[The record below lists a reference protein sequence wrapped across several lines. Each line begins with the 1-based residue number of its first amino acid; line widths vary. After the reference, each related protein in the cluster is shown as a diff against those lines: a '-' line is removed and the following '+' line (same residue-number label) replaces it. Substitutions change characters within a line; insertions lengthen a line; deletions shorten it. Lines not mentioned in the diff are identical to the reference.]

1 MDTQLKEK
9 ILEFVENL
17 EIDVTEL
24 PSYRYSPAQTYGWVN
39 NPEPADDDWDEDE
52 EIEAKKEKAIEM
64 IKADGFWEFIKYDFS
79 DKTDEELDEL
89 NKKIIEFLGKGERN
103 G

>member
-1 MDTQLKEK
+1 MDKNLKEK

-24 PSYRYSPAQTYGWVN
+24 PSYRYTPAKTYGWVD
-39 NPEPADDDWDEDE
+39 NPEPEEDDWDEEE
-52 EIEAKKEKAIEM
+52 EIESKKEKAIEM

-89 NKKIIEFLGKGERN
+89 NKKIIEFLEKGEN
-103 G
+103 DG